1 MGSMVNS
8 GCFHER
14 SACSRSSE
22 VRLAPP
28 ANSLLLANR
37 EATVVLLSLSPMPK
51 FLALLLELALLLLEV
66 FLFLSLLLLLPTLLT
81 EELEDGEE
89 AIEEARKERYTVIKV
104 YIIDI
109 LTMARLLCMQRG
121 CVFFL
126 YLVRAHTWNAH
137 RRRSLFIIIKRS
149 SILTHFL
156 TLLWQGLS

>member
-14 SACSRSSE
+14 SACSSSSE

-51 FLALLLELALLLLEV
+51 FLALLLELDLLLLEF
-66 FLFLSLLLLLPTLLT
+66 FLFLSLLPLPTLLT

-89 AIEEARKERYTVIKV
+89 AIEEAKKKIT
-104 YIIDI
+104 
-109 LTMARLLCMQRG
+109 
-121 CVFFL
+121 
-126 YLVRAHTWNAH
+126 
-137 RRRSLFIIIKRS
+137 
-149 SILTHFL
+149 
-156 TLLWQGLS
+156 TL